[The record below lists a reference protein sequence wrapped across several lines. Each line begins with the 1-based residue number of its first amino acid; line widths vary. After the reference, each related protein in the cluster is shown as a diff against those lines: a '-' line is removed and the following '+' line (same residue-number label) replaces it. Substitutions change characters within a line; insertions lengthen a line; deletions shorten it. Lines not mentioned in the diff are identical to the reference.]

1 MLTDNNEKQNKM
13 TTEEIKKQKKKIK
26 KEMDKKILELNNIG
40 QEMMIEDLLEFIK
53 NY

>member
-1 MLTDNNEKQNKM
+1 M
-13 TTEEIKKQKKKIK
+13 TTEEIKKQKKKIQ
-26 KEMDKKILELNNIG
+26 KEIDKKIIELSDMG

>member
-1 MLTDNNEKQNKM
+1 M

-26 KEMDKKILELNNIG
+26 KEMDKKILELNDIG

>member
-1 MLTDNNEKQNKM
+1 M